1 LRQLGQERMLA
12 RASNRSTII
21 MLSLLWFSKS
31 LIHTVEVD
39 VLTCPVALRLRGL
52 VGGVVDDVHD
62 LEVVPESSTNPATVK
77 RI

>member
-1 LRQLGQERMLA
+1 MALVMLL
-12 RASNRSTII
+12 NIVYNHVI
-21 MLSLLWFSKS
+21 MLWFSKS